1 MRLSTPALLLAGWLA
16 PVVSAGV
23 ALQAAD
29 SNALVT
35 RSSAKNSTAIHK
47 SFKGAT
53 LFAGKYPVSDVL
65 IGVAATCVDCY
76 LTAQLHTEL
85 IVIQANHSAA
95 PQNLSSVAHE
105 FVHDIVNITET
116 FFDDIFQYVKNS
128 TKTVVHEIVHH
139 EPIEDIFH
147 NFTRPDIDFDLKD
160 LAPLP
165 EYQFLLTLDK
175 IDLFVQLDLVVSAAT
190 SYTVNLFTSES
201 DFGVR
206 KGDDLELGVV
216 LTVDLIL
223 SASGVVDLEGGFH
236 LRMDEGLSLQVDLF
250 GHNVSEIV
258 CHGGKF
264 EFLPVTLRSAGVT
277 LNALLRVGVHAGIIV
292 SSDALQVPGFDDAK
306 YSAGIETI
314 VYADVAN
321 LTLIVAA
328 GPGITDGGSAKG
340 HGTTPPTKAL
350 AAVEAGAGA
359 VAEVAK
365 ASSDEAACAN
375 SDVII
380 EGIFN
385 FDIGAKAGA
394 SLVIGDF
401 LSWGVNPATML
412 PVFYTTVT
420 QCVAFSSHVAPA
432 TSTATATPAAV
443 GVGAA
448 TTSKVAARAVST
460 TAAVNTATS
469 VTTVISTTFV
479 HTAVA
484 CLSPGL
490 VSCPNS
496 LQTTAVTTATST
508 TTLTVDAASAEDVTF
523 PEPTNTAPI
532 TRVAAF
538 GNNAQPMALTVSGTP
553 VSFVPPPPKTSSGA
567 PSSSSTSGSDP
578 TSTGVT
584 IAGVHV
590 SSKTEHIIIGAAV
603 GAGVPLLIGGIALI
617 FCANFGHQR
626 LVWKRL
632 GLGGHDTRRVQHPQQ
647 VRQLAVQRRT
657 VDQVAQRGQHALQ
670 GASRCLFLAD
680 RLDNGRGEFDL
691 VVDSQ
696 AW

>member
-1 MRLSTPALLLAGWLA
+1 MRLLTQALLLAGWLA

-35 RSSAKNSTAIHK
+35 RSSTKNSTAIHK

-53 LFAGKYPVSDVL
+53 LFAGQYPVSGVV

-95 PQNLSSVAHE
+95 PQNLSSIAHE

-116 FFDDIFQYVKNS
+116 FFDDIFQYVKNE

-160 LAPLP
+160 LTPLP

-175 IDLFVQLDLVVSAAT
+175 IDLFVQLDLVVTAAT
-190 SYTVNLFTSES
+190 SYTVNLFTSET
-201 DFGVR
+201 DFGIR

-264 EFLPVTLRSAGVT
+264 EFLPVTLRAAGVT
-277 LNALLRVGVHAGIIV
+277 LNAILRVGVHAGVIV
-292 SSDALQVPGFDDAK
+292 SSDALKVPGFDDAS

-340 HGTTPPTKAL
+340 HDTTPPTKAL
-350 AAVEAGAGA
+350 AALEAGAVAVAEAGA
-359 VAEVAK
+359 LAEVAK
-365 ASSDEAACAN
+365 ASSDKVACAN

-412 PVFYTTVT
+412 PVFFTTVT
-420 QCVAFSSHVAPA
+420 QCVAFSSHAAPA

-443 GVGAA
+443 GAA
-448 TTSKVAARAVST
+448 TTSKVAARQVT
-460 TAAVNTATS
+460 PTAAVNTATS

-479 HTAVA
+479 QTAVA
-484 CLSPGL
+484 CMSPGL

-508 TTLTVDAASAEDVTF
+508 TTLTVDAASAADVTF

-538 GNNAQPMALTVSGTP
+538 GNNAQPLALTVSGTP
-553 VSFVPPPPKTSSGA
+553 VSFVPPPPTTSSLA
-567 PSSSSTSGSDP
+567 PSSSSTSASDP

-617 FCANFGHQR
+617 
-626 LVWKRL
+626 V
-632 GLGGHDTRRVQHPQQ
+632 
-647 VRQLAVQRRT
+647 
-657 VDQVAQRGQHALQ
+657 
-670 GASRCLFLAD
+670 
-680 RLDNGRGEFDL
+680 
-691 VVDSQ
+691 
-696 AW
+696 